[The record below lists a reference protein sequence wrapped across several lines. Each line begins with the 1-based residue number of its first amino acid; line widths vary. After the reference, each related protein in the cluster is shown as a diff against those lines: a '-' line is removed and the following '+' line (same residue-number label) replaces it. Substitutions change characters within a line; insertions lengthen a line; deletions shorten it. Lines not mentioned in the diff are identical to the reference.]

1 MPGLLHDVGMSD
13 DWIRVIP
20 TSPSW
25 QPEREAAKSA
35 VDYVSG
41 LFAGPGNAVD
51 DVEDEFHGRIALIDS
66 GVNTASFT
74 CPACSTVTGIEWVLD
89 LVDERSEDLSDLDVH
104 LPCCGAHA
112 SLNDL
117 DYDWPMGFAR
127 FEIGVLNA
135 RRARYELDES
145 ELREVGRL
153 LGHPVRQVLAHY

>member
-1 MPGLLHDVGMSD
+1 MHDLGMSD

-25 QPEREAAKSA
+25 QPDREAAKSA
-35 VDYVSG
+35 VEYVSG
-41 LFAGPGNAVD
+41 LFVGPDNALD
-51 DVEDEFHGRIALIDS
+51 DVQAEFHQGIALIDS

-74 CPACSTVTGIEWVLD
+74 CAACSTVIGIEWVLD
-89 LVDERSEDLSDLDVH
+89 IVDERSEDLSNLDVH
-104 LPCCGAHA
+104 LPCCGALA
-112 SLNDL
+112 SLNEL

-135 RRARYELDES
+135 RRATYELDEA
-145 ELREVGRL
+145 ELHEVGRL